1 MIDAAI
7 VGLGRWGRTLVK
19 AVQGKSDKLRFTRAV
34 SRDPAKLRDA
44 AAPLGLEVVGS
55 LEAVLADHSIGAVVL
70 ATPHSLHCEQIMAA
84 AAAGKAVFCEKPLTL
99 TKAEAARAIE
109 ACRNA
114 GVVLGVGTD
123 KRFYPAVAELLR
135 MAKNGELGRLLHLEA
150 HFSNEVAATFSEWR
164 YSREESPAGGMTG
177 TGIHM
182 LDALVAMAG
191 PVRRVQALLLS
202 HKPPPDPLDSLAAVL
217 EFASGVSGTLAMVRS
232 TPAYFRLHAFGR
244 EASAET
250 LGRTELVLRQSGQGM
265 EHVSLPPVDSVCANL
280 EAFADAVAGRAPYP
294 IPTSDMLATVAAFEA
309 ITEAAKS
316 GPHPREV

>member
-34 SRDPAKLRDA
+34 GRDPAKLREVA
-44 AAPLGLEVVGS
+44 VPLGLEVVGS
-55 LEAVLADHSIGAVVL
+55 LDAVLADRSIGAVVL
-70 ATPHSLHCEQIMAA
+70 ATPHSLHCEQIIAA

-109 ACRNA
+109 ACQSAR
-114 GVVLGVGTD
+114 VVLGVGTD

-135 MAKNGELGRLLHLEA
+135 MAKEGELGRLLHLEA
-150 HFSNEVAATFSEWR
+150 HFSNEVAAIHSEWR
-164 YSREESPAGGMTG
+164 NSPEESPAGGLTG
-177 TGIHM
+177 TGVHM
-182 LDALVAMAG
+182 LDALIALAG

-202 HKPPPDPLDSLAAVL
+202 HKPPPDPLDSLATVL

-232 TPAYFRLHAFGR
+232 TPGYFRLHAFGR
-244 EASAET
+244 EASAEA
-250 LGRTELVLRQSGQGM
+250 LFRTDLVVRRSGEEPQ
-265 EHVSLPPVDSVCANL
+265 HLSLPPVDSVRANL

-294 IPTSDMLATVAAFEA
+294 IPTSDMLATVTAFEA
-309 ITEAAKS
+309 ITRAAKS
-316 GPHPREV
+316 GHPREV

>member
-44 AAPLGLEVVGS
+44 AAPLGLEVVAS
-55 LEAVLADHSIGAVVL
+55 LEAVLADRSIAAVVL
-70 ATPHSLHCEQIMAA
+70 TTPHTLHCEHIIAV

-109 ACRNA
+109 ACHKA

-135 MAKNGELGRLLHLEA
+135 IAKEGALGRLLHLEA

-164 YSREESPAGGMTG
+164 YSPEESPAGGMTG
-177 TGIHM
+177 TGVHM
-182 LDALVAMAG
+182 LDALIALAG

-202 HKPPPDPLDSLAAVL
+202 HKPPPDPRDSLSAVL

-244 EASAET
+244 EASAEA
-250 LGRTELVLRQSGQGM
+250 LGRTDLVVRRSGRGP
-265 EHVSLPPVDSVCANL
+265 ECVDLAPVDSVRANL
-280 EAFADAVAGRAPYP
+280 EAFADAAAGGAPYP
-294 IPTSDMLATVAAFEA
+294 IPTGDMLATVAAFEA
-309 ITEAAKS
+309 IAEAAKS
-316 GPHPREV
+316 DPREV

>member
-19 AVQGKSDKLRFTRAV
+19 AVQGKSDNLRFTRAA
-34 SRDPAKLRDA
+34 SRDPAKLREV
-44 AAPLGLEVVGS
+44 AAPLGLEAIGS
-55 LEAVLADHSIGAVVL
+55 LEAVLADRSIDALVL
-70 ATPHSLHCEQIMAA
+70 ATPHSLHCEQIIAV

-99 TKAEAARAIE
+99 TKAEAARAID
-109 ACRNA
+109 ACHNA

-150 HFSNEVAATFSEWR
+150 HFSNEVAATHSEWR
-164 YSREESPAGGMTG
+164 NSPEESPGGGMTG

-182 LDALVAMAG
+182 LDALIALAG

-202 HKPPPDPLDSLAAVL
+202 HKPPPDPLDSLSAVL

-244 EASAET
+244 NASAEA
-250 LGRTELVLRQSGQGM
+250 LGRADLMLRRSGQGM
-265 EHVSLPPVDSVCANL
+265 EHVSLPPVDSVRANL

-309 ITEAAKS
+309 ITEAAKA
-316 GPHPREV
+316 GGQPREV